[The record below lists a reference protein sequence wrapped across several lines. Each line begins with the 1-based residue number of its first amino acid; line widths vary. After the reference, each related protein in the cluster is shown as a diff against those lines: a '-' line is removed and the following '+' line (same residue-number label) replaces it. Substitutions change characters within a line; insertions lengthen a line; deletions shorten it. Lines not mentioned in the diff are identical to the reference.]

1 MNMNELTTSLL
12 ITLVG
17 MGMVFAIIVLL
28 WGLIALVANLGG
40 RMSRAM
46 AVREDPELEN
56 RRLAAGV
63 AVATALA
70 LAAESESIQSDA
82 VNPFPLPATAVVSPW
97 QAVMRSKILN
107 RRGSVR

>member
-1 MNMNELTTSLL
+1 MNDLSTSLL

-40 RMSRAM
+40 RMSRGP
-46 AVREDPELEN
+46 AVREDPELEL
-56 RRLAAGV
+56 RRLAASV

-70 LAAESESIQSDA
+70 LAAESESMQSDA

>member
-1 MNMNELTTSLL
+1 MNMNDLSTSLL

-17 MGMVFAIIVLL
+17 MGIVFAIIVLL

-40 RMSRAM
+40 RMSRVL
-46 AVREDPELEN
+46 AVREDSELEN
-56 RRLAAGV
+56 QRLAASV

-70 LAAESESIQSDA
+70 LAAESESMQSVA

-97 QAVMRSKILN
+97 QAVMRAKILN

>member
-1 MNMNELTTSLL
+1 VNMNDLSTSLL

-17 MGMVFAIIVLL
+17 MGIVFAIIVLL
-28 WGLIALVANLGG
+28 WWLIALVANLGG
-40 RMSRAM
+40 RMSRSLA
-46 AVREDPELEN
+46 AREDSELEN
-56 RRLAAGV
+56 QRLAASV

-70 LAAESESIQSDA
+70 LVAESESMQSVA

-97 QAVMRSKILN
+97 QAVMRAKILN

>member
-1 MNMNELTTSLL
+1 MNDLSTSLF
-12 ITLVG
+12 ITLVV

-40 RMSRAM
+40 RMSREP
-46 AVREDPELEN
+46 AVQEDPELEN
-56 RRLAAGV
+56 QRLAAVV
-63 AVATALA
+63 AVAAALA
-70 LAAESESIQSDA
+70 LSAESEKSDT

-97 QAVMRSKILN
+97 QAVTRSKILN